1 MRAKAVSRKKRYKIK
16 KEVFDRLNAEVYGT
30 FLFFVF
36 LFLVF
41 SVSTNKVGIV
51 GDFVKKTLLG
61 CFGVGVFLILGFM
74 LYVSL
79 DSILRRP
86 RVFDKR
92 DAIIFTYILLI
103 FMIFT
108 TFIQANK
115 KTFGPFV
122 KVLKDAYFDGLNF
135 KGFGV
140 FGSGITY
147 PFVSLFGFTGT
158 LIICFS
164 TLIIMSMIVFS
175 FSIRGFLKQRKL
187 KNTQQN
193 EKRVEVTTEEEDIKP
208 KTNGFYNFNFG
219 AEIEE
224 EKKSEEVSI
233 KLPKKVKRNDKTADK
248 KQLLNSSNCSQYLY
262 PPIDYL
268 KKPNDN
274 LQVSRKDINE
284 NIKKLEETL
293 KNFGIEAQVTEVS
306 IGPTITRYEL
316 QPGLGVKVSRIVSLS
331 DDIALALAAPSVR
344 IEAPIPNKSAIGIE
358 IPNREPKPV
367 YIRELIESPDFYTLQ
382 YKIPFAIGKDVA
394 GSPVIADL
402 TKMPH
407 LLIAGATG
415 SGKSVCINSLIISI
429 LYRCIPDEVKLIL
442 IDPKVVELNLY
453 NGIPHL
459 LIPVVTDAKKAANAL
474 NWAVGEMTNRYKL
487 FAAAG
492 VRDVV
497 GYNKWCE
504 ENGQEKLPYIVII
517 IDELADLMMVSPA
530 EVEDSIC
537 RLAQMAR
544 AAGMHLVVAT
554 QRPSVDVITG
564 LIKANIPSRI
574 AFAVSSQVDSRT
586 ILDQA
591 GAEKLLGRGDMLYL
605 PIGLAKPLRVQGA
618 YVSESEVEKVVEFL
632 KQNFNIEY
640 NQEVIEEINSKVLDV
655 KDDKA
660 DELLI
665 KAIQLVVETQNVS
678 TSFLQRKLRIGYSRA
693 ARLIDQMEERGIIS
707 KMDSTGKRQVLI
719 TKEQFDEML
728 MNME

>member
-1 MRAKAVSRKKRYKIK
+1 MRAKAVSKKKRYKIK

-30 FLFFVF
+30 FLLFITLFFVF
-36 LFLVF
+36 
-41 SVSTNKVGIV
+41 SVLTDKVGIV
-51 GDFVKKTLLG
+51 GEFIKKTLLG
-61 CFGVGVFLILGFM
+61 CFGIGVFIILAFM
-74 LYVSL
+74 FYVSL

-86 RVFDKR
+86 KVFDKR
-92 DAIIFTYILLI
+92 DVVVFTYILLI

-108 TFIQANK
+108 TFIQSNI
-115 KTFGPFV
+115 KTSDSFIKF
-122 KVLKDAYFDGLNF
+122 LKDAYFDGLNF

-140 FGSGITY
+140 FGVGVTY

-164 TLIIMSMIVFS
+164 MLIIMSMIVFS
-175 FSIRGFLKQRKL
+175 FSIRGLLKKRTINNIRQD
-187 KNTQQN
+187 
-193 EKRVEVTTEEEDIKP
+193 EKMIEETTEEESIKL
-208 KTNGFYNFNFG
+208 KTDVLHNFNIDV
-219 AEIEE
+219 ETE
-224 EKKSEEVSI
+224 EKKSEEVPI
-233 KLPKKVKRNDKTADK
+233 KLSKKSRKDIKTADK
-248 KQLLNSSNCSQYLY
+248 KRFLPSSDQYLY

-268 KKPNDN
+268 RKPTDN
-274 LQVSRKDINE
+274 LQISKKDINE
-284 NIKKLEETL
+284 NVRKLEETL
-293 KNFGIEAQVTEVS
+293 KNFGIEAQVTEVN

-316 QPGLGVKVSRIVSLS
+316 QPGQGVKVSRIVNLS

-358 IPNREPKPV
+358 IPNKEPKPV

-394 GSPVIADL
+394 GSPVISDI

-429 LYRCIPDEVKLIL
+429 LYRCMPDEVKLIL
-442 IDPKVVELNLY
+442 IDPKVVELSLY

-459 LIPVVTDAKKAANAL
+459 LIPVVTDTKKAANAL
-474 NWAVGEMTNRYKL
+474 AWAVGEMTNRYKL
-487 FAAAG
+487 FAQAG
-492 VRDVV
+492 VRDVI

-504 ENGQEKLPYIVII
+504 ENRQDKLPYIVII

-605 PIGLAKPLRVQGA
+605 PIGLVKPMRVQGA
-618 YVSESEVEKVVEFL
+618 YVSESEVEKIVEFL

-665 KAIQLVVETQNVS
+665 KAIQLVVEAQNVS
-678 TSFLQRKLRIGYSRA
+678 TSFLQRKLRVGYSRA